1 MCNQS
6 VGLIAST
13 IEKAGIPTVGIS
25 LLREV
30 TEKVRPPRTLS
41 VPFPFG
47 YPLGRPNQPDL
58 QHQVIAAALELLK
71 APEPLPI
78 LVDFVVHGLTIP

>member
-6 VGLIAST
+6 VGLIASI
-13 IEKAGIPTVGIS
+13 IERTGIPTIGLS

-30 TEKVRPPRTLS
+30 TEKIRPPRALF

-47 YPLGRPNQPDL
+47 YPLGEPNQPDL
-58 QHQVIAAALELLK
+58 QHHVIATALELLK
-71 APEPLPI
+71 APDPLPI
-78 LVDFVVHGLTIP
+78 LVDFEP

>member
-6 VGLIAST
+6 VGLLASV
-13 IEKAGIPTVGIS
+13 IEKAGIPTVSLS

-30 TEKVRPPRTLS
+30 TEKVRPPRALF

-47 YPLGRPNQPDL
+47 FPLG
-58 QHQVIAAALELLK
+58 
-71 APEPLPI
+71 EPLNGELQTAVIRKALNLLQEASALPAY
-78 LVDFVVHGLTIP
+78 DSYA